1 MIGYGGIILVMGAAA
16 LRLEPAYLLVL
27 LGALMFIASDVILS
41 FQLFVRPADAP
52 KPALPSIALW
62 FLYYGGQ
69 ALIAWG
75 VLSNLA

>member
-1 MIGYGGIILVMGAAA
+1 MMGAAT

>member
-1 MIGYGGIILVMGAAA
+1 
-16 LRLEPAYLLVL
+16 
-27 LGALMFIASDVILS
+27 MFIASDVILS

>member
-1 MIGYGGIILVMGAAA
+1 MKSILHHIHFYNISFSF
-16 LRLEPAYLLVL
+16 ETYLLVL